1 MHNSNKSN
9 YINIA
14 IVVISLGIVIF
25 GLLFLQQLF
34 FGRKTSGTASV
45 TTTSSNSAYRSPD
58 YYLNKSE
65 GQTQLSDANNSA
77 AKDNSK
83 SNQSSL
89 KNSSNN
95 SLGDLKTGEALVK
108 YIGGDKN
115 NFDILNCNLPQIYFC
130 KAGIKLTLG
139 SGNKELKEGKNY
151 KLSNGTITDTAEGL
165 SMDSI
170 DIIPVE

>member
-1 MHNSNKSN
+1 MHNPNKSN

-34 FGRKTSGTASV
+34 FGRKTSGTAAV
-45 TTTSSNSAYRSPD
+45 TTSSSNSAYRSPD
-58 YYLNKSE
+58 YYLNKSD
-65 GQTQLSDANNSA
+65 GQTQLSNTNNSLSQ
-77 AKDNSK
+77 NTL
-83 SNQSSL
+83 QSSQ
-89 KNSSNN
+89 KNSLNN
-95 SLGDLKTGEALVK
+95 SLGDLKTGEVLVK

-115 NFDILNCNLPQIYFC
+115 NFDILNCNLTQVYFC
-130 KAGIKLTLG
+130 KAGVKLTLG
-139 SGNKELKEGKNY
+139 SSNKELKEGKNY